1 MNNFIDVFIKFFKGE
16 ESLKK
21 SFWLF
26 YLVGMYS
33 VLIAQVFTNRFFPLK
48 YIFEIYLVFASIGLW
63 KCLNRINKE
72 WNLKTNQQFNKDIR
86 SNFLQGF
93 LVIFLKLIIIVNF
106 SLYIFKVYYWWDL
119 MMGKL

>member
-1 MNNFIDVFIKFFKGE
+1 MNNFIDAFIKFFKGE

>member
-1 MNNFIDVFIKFFKGE
+1 MNNFINLFIKFFKGE

-21 SFWLF
+21 SFWLY
-26 YLVGMYS
+26 YLIGMYA
-33 VLIAQVFTNRFFPLK
+33 VLIGQVVINRFFPLK

-86 SNFLQGF
+86 SNFSQGF

-106 SLYIFKVYYWWDL
+106 LLYVFKVYYWWNL
-119 MMGKL
+119 MIGKL

>member
-1 MNNFIDVFIKFFKGE
+1 MNNFIDAFIKFFKGE

-106 SLYIFKVYYWWDL
+106 LLYIFKVYYWWDL